1 MRLSIGIFAILT
13 SSVVRAYALPPTTG
27 FCVENQNDRAAVFVV
42 DAGAEYREVAILAT
56 GERLCTPEFAAPI
69 SGFVSIFYD
78 EDAIEGCSRL
88 APAGSVQVLLKYHD
102 FDNCEWQIS
111 P

>member
-1 MRLSIGIFAILT
+1 MLATTALP
-13 SSVVRAYALPPTTG
+13 AYALPSTTG
-27 FCVENQNDRAAVFVV
+27 FCVENRDDRAALFVV
-42 DAGAEYREVAILAT
+42 DAGELYRAVETLAP
-56 GERLCTPEFAAPI
+56 GESLCTPEFSAPTD
-69 SGFVSIFYD
+69 GFVSIFYD

-102 FDNCEWQIS
+102 FDNCTWKIS